1 MAHRGT
7 EAPMDFQYDQP
18 RVPADPNSPFTRFT
32 ALKRTHS
39 DLRSPIPNPPALAP
53 PNSER
58 FLFSK
63 SSYPS
68 TPTPHFRKVS
78 TTTPRSSALDMSD
91 FTDPD
96 IFIPATTTT
105 PAPRLTFRGGGGGSG
120 GGAAG
125 YHSPPRGRY
134 HDGAITKLKRRPRS
148 TSIKHTPRLPRD
160 LDLDWDS
167 DSTTAAAAAAARRH
181 HRPAENWADSHRDV
195 PLIISQYVQ
204 LFFNTALVLLFLYA
218 LLSAYVTVRRDV
230 SEKLSQHSADLVAA
244 ANSCAHEFLVNRC
257 APGIRVPALQKACA
271 GWERCMNRDHTQV
284 GKAKL
289 SAQTFAEIVE
299 SFVEPVSYRTMAFAV
314 VVGCCALFV
323 PNFALGLYRARA
335 VGHPAPVLAAAAPPI
350 AERLE
355 YRAERERER
364 ERDVMVGTPGRR
376 GETPGGRRRGMLL

>member
-7 EAPMDFQYDQP
+7 EAPMDFQYDHP

-39 DLRSPIPNPPALAP
+39 DLRSPTPNPPALAP

-58 FLFSK
+58 FLFPK
-63 SSYPS
+63 SSYPT
-68 TPTPHFRKVS
+68 TPPPPPPQFRKVS

-96 IFIPATTTT
+96 LFTPATT
-105 PAPRLTFRGGGGGSG
+105 PKLTFRGGG
-120 GGAAG
+120 
-125 YHSPPRGRY
+125 HHDPPRGRY
-134 HDGAITKLKRRPRS
+134 HDGAITKLKRRTRS
-148 TSIKHTPRLPRD
+148 TSTKHTPRLPL

-167 DSTTAAAAAAARRH
+167 DDTTTAAAPR
-181 HRPAENWADSHRDV
+181 RPATARWADNHRDV

-204 LFFNTALVLLFLYA
+204 LFFNTSLVLLFLYA
-218 LLSAYVTVRRDV
+218 LLSAYITVRRDV
-230 SEKLSQHSADLVAA
+230 AEKLSQHSADLVAA
-244 ANSCAHEFLVNRC
+244 ANTCAHQFLVNRC
-257 APGIRVPALQKACA
+257 APGIRVPALQRACA
-271 GWERCMNRDHTQV
+271 DWERCMNRDHTQV

-299 SFVEPVSYRTMAFAV
+299 SLVEPVSYRTMAFAV

-355 YRAERERER
+355 YRVDRVETTPERRWGGME
-364 ERDVMVGTPGRR
+364 TPGRR
-376 GETPGGRRRGMLL
+376 GETPGRRGETPWRRRMLV

>member
-18 RVPADPNSPFTRFT
+18 RVPADPNSPFARFT

-39 DLRSPIPNPPALAP
+39 DLRSPTPNPPVLAP

-58 FLFSK
+58 FLFPK
-63 SSYPS
+63 SSYTN
-68 TPTPHFRKVS
+68 TPPPPPPQFRKVS

-96 IFIPATTTT
+96 IFTPATT
-105 PAPRLTFRGGGGGSG
+105 PKLTFRSG
-120 GGAAG
+120 GGHH
-125 YHSPPRGRY
+125 YPPPRGRY
-134 HDGAITKLKRRPRS
+134 HDGAITKPKRRPRS
-148 TSIKHTPRLPRD
+148 TSTPKPTHHRLPPP
-160 LDLDWDS
+160 DLDWDS
-167 DSTTAAAAAAARRH
+167 DSTTAPP
-181 HRPAENWADSHRDV
+181 RPARWADNHRDV

-204 LFFNTALVLLFLYA
+204 LFFNTTLVLLFLYA

-244 ANSCAHEFLVNRC
+244 ANTCAQEFLINRC

-271 GWERCMNRDHTQV
+271 EWERCMNRDHTQV
-284 GKAKL
+284 GKARL

-299 SFVEPVSYRTMAFAV
+299 SFVEPVSYRTMTFAV
-314 VVGCCALFV
+314 VIGCCALFV

-355 YRAERERER
+355 YARVETPGRRR
-364 ERDVMVGTPGRR
+364 MVEMGTPGRR
-376 GETPGGRRRGMLL
+376 GETPGRRRVLLMMGRGLGVGP